1 MATAE
6 RIRLAQELHDG
17 IAQDL
22 VGVGY
27 SLDLLLAAPQ
37 TPVDTRI
44 QLRTLRFTITEIVEK
59 VRREMYQLRQP
70 TPLALSQKIQ
80 DDAVR
85 ICQDLILTLSIAEV
99 FLPSDST
106 SAYEITKISAE
117 LLRNVV
123 MHSQATSV
131 SISLAQSEAVIVL
144 EISDNGRG
152 GADERTS
159 RQGLLGIRERATQ
172 MGAIFTINSDA
183 FGTRASLLVPSLGG
197 AHHE

>member
-1 MATAE
+1 MANAE

-59 VRREMYQLRQP
+59 VRREMFQLRQP
-70 TPLALSQKIQ
+70 LPLPLGQQIHTDALSICQGLAL
-80 DDAVR
+80 
-85 ICQDLILTLSIAEV
+85 TLAISEV
-99 FLPSDST
+99 PLPDESEK
-106 SAYEITKISAE
+106 AFEIGRISAE

-123 MHSQATSV
+123 MHARATSV
-131 SISLAQSEAVIVL
+131 HIGLS
-144 EISDNGRG
+144 SDGDMINLQVSDDGRG
-152 GADERTS
+152 GAEESAS
-159 RQGLLGIRERATQ
+159 RHGLAGIQERAERISAT
-172 MGAIFTINSDA
+172 FNLKSDA
-183 FGTRASLLVPSLGG
+183 SGTHACLRVPIV
-197 AHHE
+197 